1 MPSTPPKGVTF
12 GTLHSYTDLKLIMQ
26 KFDPGPA
33 PARINM
39 VPLRGAS
46 GAVDLTE
53 ALGIGVTYD
62 TRTLKWTFAVIPGQ
76 SWPATRAAVSNAING
91 KSLQIKMDDDSSYYY
106 TGRVT
111 VESYASDNLLKQ
123 IVVAA
128 VCDPFRYK
136 NSATHVTGN
145 LTTTASSFTLDNTG
159 SARGVLPN
167 VITSASTV
175 LSDGTNTATYAAGTQ
190 RVPSW
195 AYLAPFS
202 SVTLTAKTS
211 SGTGTVD
218 FYWREATL

>member
-1 MPSTPPKGVTF
+1 MANGVTF
-12 GTLHSYTDLKLIMQ
+12 GTLHSYNDLHLILQ

-91 KSLQIKMDDDSSYYY
+91 GSFQIKMDNETGYYY

-123 IVVAA
+123 INVTAI
-128 VCDPFRYK
+128 CDPYRYK

-145 LTTTASSFTLDNTG
+145 INTTAASFTLDNTG
-159 SARGVLPN
+159 SARGVLPAI
-167 VITSASTV
+167 VTTAETV
-175 LSDGTNTATYAAGTQ
+175 LSDGTNTATIPAGTR
-190 RVPSW
+190 RVPNFM
-195 AYLAPFS
+195 YLQPFGT
-202 SVTLTAKTS
+202 VTFTAKTS
-211 SGTGTVD
+211 SGTGSIDV
-218 FYWREATL
+218 YWREATL

>member
-1 MPSTPPKGVTF
+1 MASTPNGVTF
-12 GTLHSYTDLKLIMQ
+12 GTLHSYTDLHLILQ

-62 TRTLKWTFAVIPGQ
+62 TRTLKWTFAVQPGQ

-91 KSLQIKMDDDSSYYY
+91 GSFQIKMDNETGYYY
-106 TGRVT
+106 SGRVT

-123 IVVAA
+123 INVTAI
-128 VCDPFRYK
+128 CDPFRYK

-145 LTTTASSFTLDNTG
+145 INTTAASFTLDNTG
-159 SARGVLPN
+159 SARGVLPAI
-167 VITSASTV
+167 VTTAETV
-175 LSDGTNTATYAAGTQ
+175 LSDGTNTATIPAGTR
-190 RVPSW
+190 RVPNFM
-195 AYLAPFS
+195 YLQPFS
-202 SVTLTAKTS
+202 TVTFTAKTS
-211 SGTGTVD
+211 SGTGSIDV
-218 FYWREATL
+218 YWREATL